1 MSTIS
6 SRTYY
11 PVTPSPARW
20 ITIGFIAGAVA
31 VLIFH
36 QGAVALLGALG
47 MTERVPYTMQ
57 ATHPFGVPQ
66 LWSLTFWGG
75 VWGVLFAALLTRLD
89 GWRLVI
95 ASLFLGAVLPTI
107 VAWFL
112 VAPLK
117 GQAVAAG
124 FVPMGMAFGVI
135 VNAAWGLGTGIGLA
149 LFGRRRTAERRHAGA
164 DRRRL
169 ERRRSGMA
177 AGAA

>member
-1 MSTIS
+1 MSTMN
-6 SRTYY
+6 SRSFY

-20 ITIGFIAGAVA
+20 ITIGFIAGAIA

-36 QGAVALLGALG
+36 QGAVALLGSFG

-57 ATHPFGVPQ
+57 GTQPFGVPQ

-75 VWGVLFAALLTRLD
+75 VWGVLFAALLARLD

-95 ASLFLGAVLPTI
+95 SSLMLGAVLPTI

-117 GQAVAAG
+117 GQPVAAG

-164 DRRRL
+164 DRRRV

-177 AGAA
+177 PGAA

>member
-1 MSTIS
+1 MSTMS
-6 SRTYY
+6 SRSFY

-20 ITIGFIAGAVA
+20 ITVGFIAGAVA
-31 VLIFH
+31 VPIFH

-47 MTERVPYTMQ
+47 MTERVPYAMQ

-75 VWGVLFAALLTRLD
+75 VWGVLFAALLTRLR
-89 GWRLVI
+89 GWRLVF

-124 FVPMGMAFGVI
+124 FVLMAMAFGVI
-135 VNAAWGLGTGIGLA
+135 VNAAWGLGAGIGLA
-149 LFGRRRTAERRHAGA
+149 LFGRRRTAERRAGEN
-164 DRRRL
+164 RRRV
-169 ERRRSGMA
+169 ERRRSRMTTDA
-177 AGAA
+177 A